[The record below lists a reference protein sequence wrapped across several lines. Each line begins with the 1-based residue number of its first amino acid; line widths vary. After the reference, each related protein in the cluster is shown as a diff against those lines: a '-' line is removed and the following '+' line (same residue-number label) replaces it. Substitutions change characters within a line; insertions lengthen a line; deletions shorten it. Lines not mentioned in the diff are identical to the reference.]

1 MSAIHGVVR
10 GNVVV
15 LPEDAALPDG
25 LRVEVRP
32 LVPLAHPDAI
42 EVEGRFKQQLV
53 ESRNAVE
60 WVRSYVDTSAL
71 VKRYAR
77 EKGTT
82 SIEDLTDP
90 NGRHDIYTV
99 ILTGAE
105 LVAAL
110 FRRVCTISG
119 QSLSPGWALV

>member
-53 ESRNAVE
+53 EMGLLEKVRRPVPIPADVDRRPIEVE
-60 WVRSYVDTSAL
+60 GKPLSEL
-71 VKRYAR
+71 I
-77 EKGTT
+77 
-82 SIEDLTDP
+82 IE
-90 NGRHDIYTV
+90 
-99 ILTGAE
+99 E
-105 LVAAL
+105 
-110 FRRVCTISG
+110 RR
-119 QSLSPGWALV
+119 